1 MVKLCLDHRLAV
13 IQNATENGPLLA
25 LCDECA
31 EEVKRC
37 LPPTN
42 AQTTDEPLVEIL
54 LPMQQVSILCDN
66 SVTKFALTTNLND

>member
-1 MVKLCLDHRLAV
+1 VVKLCLDHRLAV